1 MFCIAKSLR
10 SFTMPKITT
19 WKYLHRQLSRRIYLH
34 CILLPEAV
42 SNNKHR
48 VDVNAQLIS
57 SNEYRLNS
65 DFGVDRVLYNVA
77 RGKFNKISLIITR
90 ARERERERVYACA
103 RVCGVYNRRFYRPPH
118 SIMNARKF
126 LGRFARTDVALAII
140 ITANVNVR

>member
-1 MFCIAKSLR
+1 
-10 SFTMPKITT
+10 MPKITT

-34 CILLPEAV
+34 CILLPEAI

-90 ARERERERVYACA
+90 TREGERERERVWRVHACVY
-103 RVCGVYNRRFYRPPH
+103 VCGVYNRRFYRPPH
-118 SIMNARKF
+118 PVMNARKF

>member
-1 MFCIAKSLR
+1 MCVGMYRYRVERLTKNWIYINTNSLCWCYVSWR
-10 SFTMPKITT
+10 VYRLFTVPKITT
-19 WKYLHRQLSRRIYLH
+19 WKYLLRQLSRRIYLH

-65 DFGVDRVLYNVA
+65 DFGVDRVLYGVA

-90 ARERERERVYACA
+90 ARERDRERERNSVHVYV
-103 RVCGVYNRRFYRPPH
+103 VC
-118 SIMNARKF
+118 II
-126 LGRFARTDVALAII
+126 VAFIGLH
-140 ITANVNVR
+140 TR